1 MPLMAEFLRKVRV
14 GTWVRVNDTLDYR
27 NTVAVQLMDRYRGRV
42 GRITEVKYPCFF
54 TIEGC
59 GEWLWEMSNVTFLG
73 EKNTATNCDG
83 MDFCFMTQT
92 NKRNPDLTYVELP

>member
-1 MPLMAEFLRKVRV
+1 MPLTAEFLRKVRV
-14 GTWVRVNDTLDYR
+14 GAFVRVNDTLDCR
-27 NTVAVQLMDRYRGRV
+27 NTIAVQLMDRYCGRV
-42 GRITEVKYPCFF
+42 GRIIEIRPPCFF
-54 TIEGC
+54 RIEGC
-59 GEWLWEMSNVTFLG
+59 EEWLWETSNVTFLG